1 MAGIL
6 RLSKLLVLVVA
17 LTACTTMKPH
27 VDHVM
32 LGISDLDRG
41 IRELESLTGVRAVLG
56 GEHPGRGTH
65 NALVSLGTDTYIEVI
80 APRAG
85 ATVSADLADLA
96 KLEHL
101 TPVGWAVGA
110 SREQVERG
118 GIKTTVPRAGS
129 RKQPS
134 GNVLHWE
141 TFELAERLDNALF
154 FIQWRDPAKHPAK
167 TSPGGC
173 SLGGIEFDD
182 PKADELTRV
191 IRALGLDFPVASGT
205 PAMRVT
211 LRCGERTVRL
221 PAN

>member
-1 MAGIL
+1 MKTVAIL
-6 RLSKLLVLVVA
+6 ITAL
-17 LTACTTMKPH
+17 LTACASTPPAPH

-41 IRELESLTGVRAVLG
+41 IRELESVTGVRAVYG
-56 GEHPGRGTH
+56 GEHPDRGTH
-65 NALVSLGTDTYIEVI
+65 NALVSLGSETYIEII
-80 APRAG
+80 APRPGVA
-85 ATVSADLADLA
+85 VSADLADLV

-110 SREQVERG
+110 SPEQLERSG
-118 GIKTTVPRAGS
+118 VKTTPPRAGS
-129 RKQPS
+129 RRQPS

-141 TFELAERLDNALF
+141 TFGLAQPLDNAPF
-154 FIQWRDPAKHPAK
+154 FIRWRDPAQHPAK

-191 IRALGLDFPVASGT
+191 IRALGLEFPVASGT
-205 PAMRVT
+205 AAMRVT
-211 LRCGERTVRL
+211 LRCGTRTIRL

>member
-1 MAGIL
+1 MRNVAILMAVFL
-6 RLSKLLVLVVA
+6 A
-17 LTACTTMKPH
+17 ACASTPATPH

-32 LGISDLDRG
+32 LGISDLDCG
-41 IRELESLTGVRAVLG
+41 IRELESLTGVRAVYG

-65 NALVSLGTDTYIEVI
+65 NALVSLGADTYIEVI

-85 ATVSADLADLA
+85 ATDLA

-110 SREQVERG
+110 SREQVERT
-118 GIKTTVPRAGS
+118 GIKTTAPRAGS
-129 RKQPS
+129 RKQAS
-134 GNVLHWE
+134 GDVLHWE
-141 TFELAERLDNALF
+141 TFELAEPLDNAPF
-154 FIQWRDPAKHPAK
+154 FIRWRDPAKHPAK

-173 SLGGIEFDD
+173 SLGWIEFDD

-191 IRALGLDFPVASGT
+191 IRALGFDFPVAAAP

-211 LRCGERTVRL
+211 LQCGTRTVRF
-221 PAN
+221 PN

>member
-1 MAGIL
+1 MN
-6 RLSKLLVLVVA
+6 RFVLA
-17 LTACTTMKPH
+17 AATLFLTACTIMKPH
-27 VDHVM
+27 VDHVV

-41 IRELESLTGVRAVLG
+41 IRELESLTGVRAVYG
-56 GEHPGRGTH
+56 GEHPDRGTH
-65 NALVSLGTDTYIEVI
+65 NALVSLGADTYVEII

-85 ATVSADLADLA
+85 AVVSADLANLA

-110 SREQVERG
+110 SRAQVERSG
-118 GIKTTVPRAGS
+118 VEATAPRAGS
-129 RKQPS
+129 RRQPS

-141 TFELAERLDNALF
+141 TFELAQPLDNAPF
-154 FIQWRDPAKHPAK
+154 FIRWRDAAQHPAK

-173 SLGGIEFDD
+173 SLGGIGFDD

-191 IRALGLDFPVASGT
+191 IRALGFEFPVASG
-205 PAMRVT
+205 PAAMRVT
-211 LRCGERTVRL
+211 LQCGTRTVRL

>member
-1 MAGIL
+1 MTRGVTLIV
-6 RLSKLLVLVVA
+6 LVL
-17 LTACTTMKPH
+17 LTACASVPPPAPH

-41 IRELESLTGVRAVLG
+41 IRELESLTGVRAVYG

-65 NALVSLGTDTYIEVI
+65 NALVSLGADTYVEII

-85 ATVSADLADLA
+85 AGDLA

-110 SREQVERG
+110 SRAQVEHS
-118 GIKTTVPRAGS
+118 GIKTTAPRAGS
-129 RKQPS
+129 RRQPS

-141 TFELAERLDNALF
+141 TFELAQPLDNAPF
-154 FIQWRDPAKHPAK
+154 FIRWRDPAQHPAK

-182 PKADELTRV
+182 PKAEDLTRV
-191 IRALGLDFPVASGT
+191 IRALGLDFPVASG
-205 PAMRVT
+205 PAAMRVT
-211 LRCGERTVRL
+211 LRCGSRTVRL